1 MQPTSEK
8 LPRNRKQNPKIF
20 AKRGIKSLYYGAPK
34 WLRYVYL
41 PRALALVYRNR
52 WLRTTLHPKP
62 KWAYL
67 ELTNKCDLRCKMC
80 PYQTAQRKTGYMSRP
95 QFESYVNQLS
105 EIGLDFLC
113 LHFGGESLLHPCFE
127 DFLKYAIH
135 QRDRGRIGRVGW
147 VDNGMLFNQVTADL
161 VVSLKVDFVIF
172 SLDGIGQLNDNI
184 RLGSKYSV
192 IEKNIKYLLKK
203 RGTARKPGVSLN
215 MVDYRKTEEQK
226 LEVYR
231 EWVHLVDEI
240 VLIPSMLPDHTWES
254 KNTLSRNL
262 KTVPPPAFCHFP
274 LNTIIIGWDGKVTGC
289 CQDYTFKNDL
299 GDATKES
306 IEQIWSGRKFQNLR
320 KLLLTHTISKDSPC
334 HKCEWWQVNFE
345 PRDEVILDGRAIMNY
360 GSIART
366 VRKA

>member
-1 MQPTSEK
+1 MYDKT
-8 LPRNRKQNPKIF
+8 
-20 AKRGIKSLYYGAPK
+20 AKR
-34 WLRYVYL
+34 LRYVYL
-41 PRALALVYRNR
+41 PRALALIYRNS

-67 ELTNKCDLRCKMC
+67 ELTNKCDLRCRMC
-80 PYQTAQRKTGYMSRP
+80 PYQAPAHRKTGYMPRP

-105 EIGLDFLC
+105 EIGLDILC
-113 LHFGGESLLHPCFE
+113 LHFGGESLLHPYFE

-147 VDNGMLFNQVTADL
+147 VDNGMLFNQVMADL

-203 RGTARKPGVSLN
+203 RGTARRPGVSLN
-215 MVDYRKTEEQK
+215 MVDYGKTEEQK

-274 LNTIIIGWDGKVTGC
+274 LNTIVISWDGKVTGC
-289 CQDYTFKNDL
+289 CQDYTFMNDL

-306 IEQIWSGRKFQNLR
+306 IRQIWSGQKFQNLR
-320 KLLLTHTISKDSPC
+320 KLLLAHTISKDSPC
-334 HKCEWWQVNFE
+334 YKCEWWQVNFE
-345 PRDEVILDGRAIMNY
+345 PRDEVILDGKAIMNY
-360 GSIART
+360 GSITRT